1 MRLIVRSEIP
11 HVGDDGTLGADRGAR
26 SGVVEVAKRPELP
39 ACPRLAAR
47 QIVRIV
53 FPVLDLSVLVE
64 ADLQYHG
71 RVGSPRDNGTL
82 VPPVFSYVGSCR
94 GIAVKA
100 KVEITIT
107 CVGRRLRVNEA
118 DHPMA
123 LSGAA
128 H

>member
-71 RVGSPRDNGTL
+71 CVASPRDKQWY
-82 VPPVFSYVGSCR
+82 PGSPSFQLHR
-94 GIAVKA
+94 QQ
-100 KVEITIT
+100 T
-107 CVGRRLRVNEA
+107 CSRSKSQSRDYYNLCW
-118 DHPMA
+118 
-123 LSGAA
+123 SSAA
-128 H
+128 RQ